1 MPNDGD
7 SANLSPTD
15 NNDESKSQKFT
26 AVNNNNNGHNNNSGS
41 GNSSTVVMSHRA
53 QLPPIIPAQG
63 PRNGGSNASAS
74 TLNSPRHGEDHWQ
87 QGNRPGSDVDMTGT
101 SQKRKRSPEI
111 LNQRA
116 VTPTTQITHH
126 HLAAHE
132 AAMAEEHSGSAHNIN
147 QHRHQSS
154 LGPEDHTG
162 SYSVDEDMKGND
174 DGRERA
180 GTQEGSPQ
188 PGAAQGDPKKRKR
201 IFSNRTKTGCIT
213 CRRRKKKCDE
223 GKPECLFTIPT
234 FDYQGRLFN
243 FNFLLSPPPKFLRR
257 NLPQECPIFR
267 RPLNPTHN
275 LCCETD
281 GGNHRQQLQ
290 TWRFCM

>member
-1 MPNDGD
+1 MVDMRNDGGPAD
-7 SANLSPTD
+7 LSPTD
-15 NNDESKSQKFT
+15 DSGESKLRFT
-26 AVNNNNNGHNNNSGS
+26 AVNNSGAGNGNGNGNGNGS
-41 GNSSTVVMSHRA
+41 TIVMNHRA
-53 QLPPIIPAQG
+53 QQPSVPTQG

-74 TLNSPRHGEDHWQ
+74 TIDSSRHGEEQWQ
-87 QGNRPGSDVDMTGT
+87 QGNRPGSDVDMAGT

-111 LNQRA
+111 SNQQRA

-132 AAMAEEHSGSAHNIN
+132 AAMAEEHSGSAHNNN

-154 LGPEDHTG
+154 LGPDDHAG

-223 GKPECLFTIPT
+223 GKPECSFTIPT
-234 FDYQGRLFN
+234 FYCQFLQG
-243 FNFLLSPPPKFLRR
+243 
-257 NLPQECPIFR
+257 
-267 RPLNPTHN
+267 
-275 LCCETD
+275 
-281 GGNHRQQLQ
+281 
-290 TWRFCM
+290 

>member
-1 MPNDGD
+1 MVEMRNDGG

-26 AVNNNNNGHNNNSGS
+26 AVNNNSGTGNGN
-41 GNSSTVVMSHRA
+41 GNGNGSTVVMNHRA
-53 QLPPIIPAQG
+53 QQPLVVPTQG

-74 TLNSPRHGEDHWQ
+74 TLDSPRHGEEQWQ
-87 QGNRPGSDVDMTGT
+87 QGNRPGSDVDMAGT

-111 LNQRA
+111 SNQQRA

-132 AAMAEEHSGSAHNIN
+132 AAMAEENPGSAHNSN

-154 LGPEDHTG
+154 LGPEDHAG

-234 FDYQGRLFN
+234 FDYQ
-243 FNFLLSPPPKFLRR
+243 
-257 NLPQECPIFR
+257 
-267 RPLNPTHN
+267 
-275 LCCETD
+275 
-281 GGNHRQQLQ
+281 
-290 TWRFCM
+290 FCRVDISISIS